1 MAALPELLQDPT
13 SIPALLAHEL
23 PKASTF
29 FLTYVILH
37 GLSGTGAGFIQI
49 TYFLIYYLRLTM
61 VGSTPRALYNVKY
74 RLKRAKFGEIF
85 PEATLIAVIG
95 KFPRFTIPR

>member
-1 MAALPELLQDPT
+1 
-13 SIPALLAHEL
+13 
-23 PKASTF
+23 
-29 FLTYVILH
+29 
-37 GLSGTGAGFIQI
+37 
-49 TYFLIYYLRLTM
+49 M